1 MSPQANFVP
10 LRFAKPSLAWLMAAT
25 LSLAWPAP
33 AQARSTPAEKS
44 EARPDKTDKAEKPA
58 TEKSVGKEGGSPEN
72 LGMLRQRLAERL
84 ATKPDPAPARPESKP
99 EGRAAPRSE
108 PKAGKHA
115 EAAGHGG
122 ELHWSYEGEGGPE
135 HWGEL
140 KPEYR
145 LCASGKRQSPIDIR
159 DGIRVDLEK
168 IQFDYQP
175 SGFAVLDNGHTIQVN
190 MAPGNSLQVMGR
202 RFELLQFHFHKPS
215 EERVNGRQYDMV
227 AHLVHKDPDGRL
239 AVVAVLLERGRDQP
253 LVQTVW
259 NNLPLE
265 KGEALTAP
273 GQMDLNQLLPEDRAY
288 YTYMGSLTTPPCSE
302 GVLWMVMRQPV
313 QVSASQLNIFAKLY
327 PMNAR
332 PVQAGSGRLI
342 KESQ

>member
-1 MSPQANFVP
+1 MVGALCLGWPQ
-10 LRFAKPSLAWLMAAT
+10 
-25 LSLAWPAP
+25 P

-44 EARPDKTDKAEKPA
+44 EPKVEKAEKAEKPSSDKTA
-58 TEKSVGKEGGSPEN
+58 TQARDDGKEEGAAEN
-72 LGMLRQRLAERL
+72 LGVLRQRLAQRL
-84 ATKPDPAPARPESKP
+84 ATRPDPAPAPSGKAETRAETKAEPRASK
-99 EGRAAPRSE
+99 RAE
-108 PKAGKHA
+108 PKS
-115 EAAGHGG
+115 HGG
-122 ELHWSYEGEGGPE
+122 ELHWAYEGEGGPE
-135 HWGEL
+135 HWGDL

-190 MAPGNSLQVMGR
+190 LAPGNSLQVMGR
-202 RFELLQFHFHKPS
+202 RYELLQFHFHRPS
-215 EERVNGRQYDMV
+215 EERINGRQFDMV
-227 AHLVHKDPDGRL
+227 AHLVHKDADGRL

-265 KGEALTAP
+265 KGEALPAP
-273 GQMDLNQLLPEDRAY
+273 GQMDLNQLLPEDRGY

-313 QVSASQLNIFAKLY
+313 QLSASQLNIFGRLY

>member
-1 MSPQANFVP
+1 MSPQAAFSP
-10 LRFAKPSLAWLMAAT
+10 LSLAKRPLACLVAAA

-33 AQARSTPAEKS
+33 GHARSTAAEKS
-44 EARPDKTDKAEKPA
+44 EARPEKGEKADKPA
-58 TEKSVGKEGGSPEN
+58 TEKSVGKEDGAPEN
-72 LGMLRQRLAERL
+72 LGVLRQRLAERL
-84 ATKPDPAPARPESKP
+84 ATKPEPAPAARLEARS
-99 EGRAAPRSE
+99 APRADA
-108 PKAGKHA
+108 KAGKHG
-115 EAAGHGG
+115 EAKGHGG
-122 ELHWSYEGEGGPE
+122 ALHWAYEGEGGPE

-140 KPEYR
+140 KPEYQ

-175 SGFAVLDNGHTIQVN
+175 NGFAVLDNGHTIQVN
-190 MAPGNSLQVMGR
+190 VAPGNSLQVMGR

-239 AVVAVLLERGRDQP
+239 AVVAVLLERGREQP

-265 KGEALTAP
+265 KGEALTAQ
-273 GQMDLNQLLPEDRAY
+273 GQMDLNQLLPEDRGY

-313 QVSASQLNIFAKLY
+313 QISPNQLSIFAKLY

-332 PVQAGSGRLI
+332 PVQASSGRLI